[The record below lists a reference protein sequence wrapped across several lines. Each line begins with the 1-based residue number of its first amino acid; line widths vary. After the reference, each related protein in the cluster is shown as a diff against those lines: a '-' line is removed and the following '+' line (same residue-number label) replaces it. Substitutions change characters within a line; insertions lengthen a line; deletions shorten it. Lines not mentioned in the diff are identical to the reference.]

1 MSIIIKYRVRRQK
14 MNILDELED
23 FINQTCIVKRNKKS
37 QGMSKCNSAVL
48 LVNEKIQQCFMS

>member
-1 MSIIIKYRVRRQK
+1 
-14 MNILDELED
+14 MNILDGLED

-37 QGMSKCNSAVL
+37 QGISKCNSAVL

>member
-1 MSIIIKYRVRRQK
+1 
-14 MNILDELED
+14 MNILDELDD
-23 FINQTCIVKRNKKS
+23 FINKTSIVKRNKKS